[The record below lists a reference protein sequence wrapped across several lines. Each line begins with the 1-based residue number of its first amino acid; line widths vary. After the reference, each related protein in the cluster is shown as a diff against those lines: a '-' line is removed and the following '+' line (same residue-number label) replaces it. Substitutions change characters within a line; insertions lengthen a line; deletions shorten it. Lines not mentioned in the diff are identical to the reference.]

1 MKNTNNLIR
10 YINRKRHA
18 AGYGV
23 HSQFAFEL
31 IMDTIHTPYS
41 YYIYKDNKDRLEQA
55 GLNKKTDTEYAELL
69 FRLVN
74 RFNSREILEIGSGL
88 GVNTLYLNT
97 HSKQAIVTCVEIKD
111 EKTKKAQL
119 LLADKL
125 ENIIFTNVLTTLES
139 SFNTIIWD
147 LETFPNPK
155 NLVIETIEKAIKP
168 DGFIVLN
175 YINKRKENKEVWKKI
190 LQLENLT
197 MSFDLGTVGIGFF
210 KPSLPKLNYD
220 IYF

>member
-88 GVNTLYLNT
+88 GVNTLYLNK

-210 KPSLPKLNYD
+210 KPSVPKLNYD

>member
-41 YYIYKDNKDRLEQA
+41 YYIYKDNKDKLEQA
-55 GLNKKTDTEYAELL
+55 GLNKITDTEYAELL

-97 HSKQAIVTCVEIKD
+97 HSKQAIVTCVELKD

-168 DGFIVLN
+168 NGFIVLN

>member
-55 GLNKKTDTEYAELL
+55 RLNKKANRKYAELL

-74 RFNSREILEIGSGL
+74 RFNSREILEIGSGF
-88 GVNTLYLNT
+88 GENTLYLNA
-97 HSKQAIVTCVEIKD
+97 HSKM
-111 EKTKKAQL
+111 KKL
-119 LLADKL
+119 
-125 ENIIFTNVLTTLES
+125 
-139 SFNTIIWD
+139 
-147 LETFPNPK
+147 
-155 NLVIETIEKAIKP
+155 
-168 DGFIVLN
+168 
-175 YINKRKENKEVWKKI
+175 R
-190 LQLENLT
+190 
-197 MSFDLGTVGIGFF
+197 
-210 KPSLPKLNYD
+210 KLNY
-220 IYF
+220 YLQTS